1 MITAAEAK
9 RQYDRAKRLGW
20 IPMFA
25 KSAASR
31 PWCST
36 ADLMGIGSRET
47 NLDPIYLTK
56 TGDHGNGF
64 GLMQV
69 DRRYFP
75 EWTASGKWRDARECI
90 EKGAEVL
97 AQKRA
102 EVIAKEG
109 HVVSWRTSR
118 GTKMTFR
125 GAPFNEE
132 QLRRITFAAYNSGIA
147 AYHHFST
154 AGMPDKGTTG
164 KDYSADVIARSKM
177 FGHLIRTEGG
187 DPGETV
193 PVVPIAEPETP
204 VTPSAGV
211 AATVAGGSAVAVAGG
226 AAVATSDGGSWWM
239 IAAIGLMLMLTT
251 TVTIFVL
258 WAISKRK

>member
-1 MITAAEAK
+1 MITAAEAR

-20 IPMFA
+20 LPMFA
-25 KSAASR
+25 RSAASR

-47 NLDPIYLTK
+47 NLDPVYLTK

-69 DRRYFP
+69 DKRYFP
-75 EWTASGKWRDARECI
+75 DWVMTGKWRDARECI
-90 EKGAEVL
+90 DKGAEVL

-102 EVIAKEG
+102 EIIAKQG
-109 HVVSWRTSR
+109 HVVTWRTSR

-125 GAPFNEE
+125 GAPFTEE

-154 AGMPDKGTTG
+154 SGMPDKGTTG
-164 KDYSADVIARSKM
+164 KNYSADVIARSQM
-177 FGHLIRTEGG
+177 FGQLLRADTQPDEASAVESL
-187 DPGETV
+187 P
-193 PVVPIAEPETP
+193 EPQTP
-204 VTPSAGV
+204 VTPSVGAM
-211 AATVAGGSAVAVAGG
+211 ATLAGGGAVAVAGG
-226 AAVATSDGGSWWM
+226 AVVASSSADIPFFMWVIVGLILTGALTMGALWWL
-239 IAAIGLMLMLTT
+239 GR
-251 TVTIFVL
+251 
-258 WAISKRK
+258 SK